1 MPEQDLIWAHKR
13 FSQSDRRRG
22 YQQFYK
28 YYAGDQR
35 LAYATEKFREAFGN
49 LFKEFAENACA
60 GVVDSLAARLKI
72 QGWQSSLATQTT
84 EDVPSPVEG
93 APTYKKVKTVDPLG
107 EAAQN
112 LWDRNRMDE
121 RSLDV
126 HTEALRCGDAYVI
139 VWPDEDMNAGI
150 WFNEAAY
157 IEVQYDPNRQGELL
171 RGSKLWFDD
180 VEEVWYL
187 NLYLRNMIE
196 KYHSKGKNVPTKPE
210 GWQQRAEIV
219 NNPYLRVPIFH
230 FANQATCR
238 HGESE
243 LRDII
248 PIQDGLNKSVMDMLI
263 AMEFASFKQR
273 YIIGME
279 VDVDEA
285 TGEPGQGSAKNYG
298 VDRMMAIPDPEAKVG
313 QFDATDLDQFLRVT
327 DKFWASVARVSGTPL
342 HYFYIT
348 SGDFPSGEAIKSAE
362 ARFVTRIEDRQKGFS
377 PTWSDAMLFALDIE
391 GKLADVPT
399 DRMGRKDFKAVTLS
413 PQWKDAAPRTES
425 ELADTAVKKQ
435 AVGIPPSQIMKE
447 LGYKDDEVMRML
459 EESDARAVAKSIL
472 QQKQTP
478 DGTNPNG
485 QPQPRPTGTQGV
497 RR

>member
-1 MPEQDLIWAHKR
+1 MPEQDLLWAHNR
-13 FSQSDRRRG
+13 FTQSERRRG
-22 YQQFYK
+22 YQQYYR

-35 LAYATEKFREAFGN
+35 MAYATEKFREAFGN
-49 LFKEFAENACA
+49 LFKEFSENACA

-72 QGWQSSLATQTT
+72 QGWQSSLAKQTT
-84 EDVPSPVEG
+84 EEIPPAVEG
-93 APTYKKVKTVDPLG
+93 APARKKVLTVDPLG
-107 EAAQN
+107 EAAQEMWN
-112 LWDRNRMDE
+112 RNRMDE

-126 HTEALRCGDAYVI
+126 HTEALRTGDSYLI
-139 VWPDEDMNAGI
+139 VWPDEDMSAGI
-150 WFNEAAY
+150 WYNEAAY
-157 IEVQYDPNRQGELL
+157 VEVQYDPNRQEELL
-171 RGSKLWFDD
+171 RGSKIWFDD
-180 VEEVWYL
+180 VEELWYL
-187 NLYLRNMIE
+187 NIYLRTAIE
-196 KYHSKGKNVPTKPE
+196 KYVSKSKAAPTNIAGWVQRVDFVP
-210 GWQQRAEIV
+210 
-219 NNPYLRVPIFH
+219 NPYLRVPIFH

-248 PIQDGLNKSVMDMLI
+248 AIQDGLNKSVMDMMI

-279 VDVDEA
+279 VDVDET
-285 TGEPGQGSAKNYG
+285 TGEPVQGSTKNYG
-298 VDRMMAIPDPEAKVG
+298 VDRLMAIPDPDAKVG

-362 ARFVTRIEDRQKGFS
+362 SRFVTRIEDRQKGFS
-377 PTWSDAMLFALDIE
+377 PAWSDALLFALDIE
-391 GKLADVPT
+391 GKLGDVPT
-399 DRMGRKDFKAVTLS
+399 DRMGRRDFKAVTLK

-435 AVGIPPSQIMKE
+435 AVGVSRSQILSE
-447 LGYKDDEVMRML
+447 FGYEDEEVMRML
-459 EESDARAVAKSIL
+459 EETDAREVSKALLAQPK
-472 QQKQTP
+472 P

-485 QPQPRPTGTQGV
+485 QPQPGPSGTQGV